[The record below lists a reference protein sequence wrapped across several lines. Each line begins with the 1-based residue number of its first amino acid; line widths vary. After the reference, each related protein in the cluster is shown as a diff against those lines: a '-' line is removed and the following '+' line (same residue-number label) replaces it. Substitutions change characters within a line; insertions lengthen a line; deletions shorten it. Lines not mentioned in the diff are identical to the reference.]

1 MNLRKLVGKKVIRT
15 KPFMDKR
22 IIINNSHSFAKE
34 EVVEIPDYKFC
45 DCDDGIIEVVEVVQ
59 DTIIAKVSKD
69 GCSYFYF
76 ISGKYDDDNW
86 KDVTEVYKRID
97 EIRMESFKNFKEAY
111 ASLLR
116 STRLEPLC
124 CSGVGM

>member
-22 IIINNSHSFAKE
+22 IIVNNFHSFAKE
-34 EVVEIPDYKFC
+34 KVVEIPDYKFC
-45 DCDDGIIEVVEVVQ
+45 DCDDVIIEVVEVVQ
-59 DTIIAKVSKD
+59 DTPIIEVFKD
-69 GCSYFYF
+69 GRSYFKS

-97 EIRMESFKNFKEAY
+97 EICMESFKNLKEAY
-111 ASLLR
+111 ASLLY
-116 STRLEPLC
+116 SVRLEP
-124 CSGVGM
+124 